1 MAEVEAAPVIEQAA
15 SDVAA
20 AETQP
25 EKMETEVKKEEKDDC
40 SYPLEDIDETAKVIC
55 CIFFFKNLFFQFIDE
70 LEEGTQKLCIDVPN
84 HAGEFG
90 NDFLLFILF

>member
-40 SYPLEDIDETAKVIC
+40 SYPLEDIDETAKVILYV
-55 CIFFFKNLFFQFIDE
+55 IF
-70 LEEGTQKLCIDVPN
+70 QKLIC
-84 HAGEFG
+84 FS
-90 NDFLLFILF
+90 LSTS